1 MSDLGSPPR
10 TAWKNVWGNGSNA
23 STASAGLGKTSAA
36 SERLYK
42 SAETRRAARE
52 RLQREAAE
60 PRASGGSRAS
70 SSADIKR
77 QTDIVAERFSHVL
90 ASTAA
95 GRHQREVVTL
105 ACVNGGETE
114 GDRVR
119 DLYNYG
125 DMLFQEGMMQRQRK
139 EDERQRELQR
149 REEEELR
156 RTCPFKP
163 TLSAKAASNER
174 RGHISERVEDVAR
187 AHRERMQ
194 ALAEVVRSETERDLT
209 FRPQTT
215 CKKSK
220 ALVAGYGNFLDEMKA
235 RDELHERRL
244 RELRAS
250 RAEEERRDFTFKP
263 TVSSRA
269 SSVGD
274 QTSGSLAAHDR
285 LYVQHTASYEASLA
299 PPTTS
304 DAECTFRPNA
314 GKAAAFKSRAE
325 LEEHSDALHRD
336 AHNRRIRRQILQ
348 EQMDAELTEV
358 RNERKMSA
366 KSDRLSF
373 MKLQRDVLEIFDRL
387 GATERG
393 LRYDELTAALVELSV
408 LKHAHA
414 DGAVLTVQAKEEV
427 LLLQRLWRH
436 LTAKPDVPE
445 SVGTAEGGAAPI
457 ADAEP
462 VVHQTALLTFLA
474 DALVPPDDGEP
485 PILDGDPGLHA
496 QFRSFYRNTLAYKNI
511 RNLKSNS
518 ESQLASREEY
528 SFEPHID
535 SHSRRLERARESVLQ
550 CSDPNAPRQRH
561 DQLFRHA
568 KSLEHKQEMGR
579 IRAHEGQMQECSFR
593 PKINKVQA
601 AWAEPAAR
609 PMGDERFEHL
619 HMQAMAA
626 KEKGP
631 SSIELEVAQECTFK
645 PRVIS

>member
-10 TAWKNVWGNGSNA
+10 TAWKNVWGKGSNA
-23 STASAGLGKTSAA
+23 STASAGLGKASAA

-42 SAETRRAARE
+42 SAETRRASRE
-52 RLQREAAE
+52 RLQREVSE
-60 PRASGGSRAS
+60 PRVSGGSRAS
-70 SSADIKR
+70 SSVDIKR
-77 QTDIVAERFSHVL
+77 QSDILAERFSHVL
-90 ASTAA
+90 TSTAA
-95 GRHQREVVTL
+95 GRHQREVVSL

-114 GDRVR
+114 ADRVR

-125 DMLFQEGMMQRQRK
+125 DMLFQEGTMQRRRK
-139 EDERQRELQR
+139 EEERQRELQR

-163 TLSAKAASNER
+163 TLSSKAASTER

-209 FRPQTT
+209 FRPQITS
-215 CKKSK
+215 KKSQ

-235 RDELHERRL
+235 RDELHERHL

-263 TVSSRA
+263 AMSSRA

-274 QTSGSLAAHDR
+274 QASSSLAPHDR
-285 LYVQHTASYEASLA
+285 LYGQHTASYEASLV

-304 DAECTFRPNA
+304 DAECTFQPNA
-314 GKAAAFKSRAE
+314 GKAVAPKSRAE
-325 LEEHSDALHRD
+325 LEELSDALHRD
-336 AHNRRIRRQILQ
+336 AHNRRVRRQIMQ

-358 RNERKMSA
+358 RNERKLSA

-373 MKLQRDVLEIFDRL
+373 LKLQRDVLEIFERL
-387 GATERG
+387 EAAERG
-393 LRYDELTAALVELSV
+393 LKYDELTAALVELSV

-436 LTAKPDVPE
+436 LTTKPDAPE
-445 SVGTAEGGAAPI
+445 SVAHAEGGAAPT
-457 ADAEP
+457 ADADL

-474 DALVPPDDGEP
+474 DALVPPEDGEP

-496 QFRSFYRNTLAYKNI
+496 HFRAFYRNTLAYKNI
-511 RNLKSNS
+511 RNLKSNT

-528 SFEPHID
+528 SFEPQLD
-535 SHSRRLERARESVLQ
+535 SNSRRLEHARESVLHR
-550 CSDPNAPRQRH
+550 SDPNAPRERH

-568 KSLEHKQEMGR
+568 KSLEHKHEMVR
-579 IRAHEGQMQECSFR
+579 IRAQEGQMQECSFR
-593 PKINKVQA
+593 PKINKVKA
-601 AWAEPAAR
+601 AWAEPAAQ
-609 PMGDERFEHL
+609 PMGNDRFEHL
-619 HMQAMAA
+619 HTHAMGA

-631 SSIELEVAQECTFK
+631 SSIELEVAQKCTFK

>member
-10 TAWKNVWGNGSNA
+10 TAWKHVWGNGSSA
-23 STASAGLGKTSAA
+23 STASARPGKGSAA

-42 SAETRRAARE
+42 SSESRRAARE
-52 RLQREAAE
+52 RLHREAAE
-60 PRASGGSRAS
+60 PSGGSRAGS
-70 SSADIKR
+70 SVDIKR
-77 QTDIVAERFSHVL
+77 QSDMVAERFSHVL

-95 GRHQREVVTL
+95 GRYQSEVVSL
-105 ACVNGGETE
+105 ASVTGGEAE
-114 GDRVR
+114 GDHVR

-125 DMLFQEGMMQRQRK
+125 DMLFQEGTMQRQRR

-163 TLSAKAASNER
+163 TLSSKSAGGDR

-194 ALAEVVRSETERDLT
+194 ALVEVVRSETERDLT
-209 FRPQTT
+209 FRPQTSS
-215 CKKSK
+215 KKSQ

-235 RDELHERRL
+235 RDALHERHL

-269 SSVGD
+269 SSAGD
-274 QTSGSLAAHDR
+274 QTVSSLAPHDR
-285 LYVQHTASYEASLA
+285 LYGQHTASYEASLA

-304 DAECTFRPNA
+304 DIECTFRPNA
-314 GKAAAFKSRAE
+314 DKAAAPKSRAE
-325 LEEHSDALHRD
+325 LEELSDALHRD
-336 AHNRRIRRQILQ
+336 AHNRRVRRQIMQ
-348 EQMDAELTEV
+348 EQMEAEMIEI

-373 MKLQRDVLEIFDRL
+373 MKLQRDVLEIFERL
-387 GATERG
+387 EAADRG
-393 LRYDELTAALVELSV
+393 LGYDELAAALVELSV
-408 LKHAHA
+408 LKHSHA
-414 DGAVLTVQAKEEV
+414 DGAVTTVQAREEV

-436 LTAKPDVPE
+436 LTTKPGAPE
-445 SVGTAEGGAAPI
+445 PGETSDDDEATPA
-457 ADAEP
+457 ADAEL

-474 DALVPPDDGEP
+474 DALVPPEDGEP
-485 PILDGDPGLHA
+485 PILGPDPGLHSD
-496 QFRSFYRNTLAYKNI
+496 FRAFYRNTLAYKNI
-511 RNLKSNS
+511 RNLRSNT
-518 ESQLASREEY
+518 ESQLASREEF
-528 SFEPHID
+528 SFEPQLD
-535 SHSRRLERARESVLQ
+535 RNSRRLERARESVLQ
-550 CSDPNAPRQRH
+550 RSDPNVSRHRH

-579 IRAHEGQMQECSFR
+579 IRAHEGQMQECSFK
-593 PKINKVQA
+593 PKINRMQA

-609 PMGDERFEHL
+609 AMGSERFEHL
-619 HMQAMAA
+619 HIQAMAA

-631 SSIELEVAQECTFK
+631 SSTEIEVAQVCTFK